1 MEYLVSVDWLSQ
13 NLKLDNLIVLDT
25 SLAAT
30 AEGKSASLKDFYIPG
45 ARKIDLKNKFSDQKA
60 PFPNTLP
67 SPTQFEHECQA
78 LGINR
83 DSKIVVYDNMGIYSS
98 PRIWWMFKV
107 MGHSDVSVLDGGL
120 PAWIEAGQ
128 STSSDLAQST
138 TKGNFKAKLQSQ
150 WIKSYEEVKG
160 NLTSQ
165 EFQILDAR
173 SAGRFNG
180 TAEEPRKHLKSGH
193 IDQSANIP
201 YQDVLQDGRFKSAE
215 ELKALFNQKVGD
227 REELV
232 FSCGSGLTACIIM
245 LAGQIAGKKSK
256 TVYDG
261 SWTEWAELEG
271 LRTDNA

>member
-13 NLKLDNLIVLDT
+13 NLKLDNLILLDA

-45 ARKIDLKNKFSDQKA
+45 ARKIDLKNKFSDQEA

-67 SPTQFEHECQA
+67 SPAQFEGECQA

-83 DSKIVVYDNMGIYSS
+83 ESKIVVYDNMGVYSS

-107 MGHSDVSVLDGGL
+107 MGHDSVAVLDGGL
-120 PAWIEAGQ
+120 PAWVEVNHP
-128 STSSDLAQST
+128 TSSDIVEST
-138 TKGNFKAKLQSQ
+138 VKGDFKAKLQSH

-165 EFQILDAR
+165 EFQIIDAR

-201 YQDVLQDGRFKSAE
+201 YQDVLREGRFKSE
-215 ELKALFNQKVGD
+215 KELKALFSQKVGD

-245 LAGQIAGKKSK
+245 LAGQIAGKESK
-256 TVYDG
+256 AVYDG

-271 LRTDNA
+271 LRTDNP

>member
-13 NLKLDNLIVLDT
+13 NLKLDNLILLDA

-30 AEGKSASLKDFYIPG
+30 AEGKSSSLKDFYIPG
-45 ARKIDLKNKFSDQKA
+45 ARKIDLKNKFSDQEA

-67 SPTQFEHECQA
+67 SPAQFEGECQA

-83 DSKIVVYDNMGIYSS
+83 ESKIVVYDNMGVYSS

-107 MGHSDVSVLDGGL
+107 MGHDSVAVLDGGL
-120 PAWIEAGQ
+120 PAWVEFNHP
-128 STSSDLAQST
+128 TSSDLAQST

-165 EFQILDAR
+165 EFQIIDAR

-201 YQDVLQDGRFKSAE
+201 YQDVLREGRFKSE
-215 ELKALFNQKVGD
+215 KELKALFSQKVGD

-256 TVYDG
+256 AVYDG

-271 LRTDNA
+271 LRTDNP